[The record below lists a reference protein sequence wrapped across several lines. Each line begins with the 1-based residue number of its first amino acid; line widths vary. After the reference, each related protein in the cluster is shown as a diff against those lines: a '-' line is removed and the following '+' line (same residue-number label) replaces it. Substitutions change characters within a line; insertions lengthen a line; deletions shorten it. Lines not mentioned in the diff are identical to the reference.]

1 MTMKKLIPVVLLSVV
16 LLSGCS
22 YLSKMNPWSSSEEE
36 EKVYVAPK
44 TNPFLWQASLDKL
57 SFMPL
62 QTSDVKSGMIVSEW
76 YTVSGKPTE
85 KFKLQVRVVSNEL
98 RADCLKVK
106 GYTKQLV
113 QGKWQENPMKKSML
127 NAIELSILERAR
139 VLYQQS
145 LDNN

>member
-1 MTMKKLIPVVLLSVV
+1 MTMKKLIPAVLLSVV

-22 YLSKMNPWSSSEEE
+22 YLSKMNPWSSEED

-76 YTVSGKPTE
+76 YAVSGRPAE

-98 RADCLKVK
+98 RADCLKVN

-145 LDNN
+145 LEK

>member
-1 MTMKKLIPVVLLSVV
+1 MMMKKLIPVVLLSVV

-22 YLSKMNPWSSSEEE
+22 YLSKMNPWSGEEE

-76 YTVSGKPTE
+76 YTVSGRPTE

-98 RADCLKVK
+98 RADCLKVN